1 MAEGEKGALLPEIL
15 KDGYGYSPK
24 KVMRN
29 ASLSIE
35 AKSIYAYL
43 ASFADEEGKAYPGI
57 ELMCHELNISEKR
70 FHRHKKQLIDHGF
83 IQVERERTDNGW
95 SNNIYTLVGYSVT
108 SRFVRVQNVPI
119 QKVPLQNV
127 TLQNDRTIITSL
139 NNTSLNNTNLNKK
152 DIVEQKPDPIPY
164 KEILDYLNQKT
175 GKDFKHTAAGH
186 KKFIKARWNE
196 GYRVDEFKQ
205 VIDVKA
211 AEWLN
216 DSSMNQYLR
225 PSTLFAG
232 KFDNYLNQKNKF
244 KRPEADEQ
252 SKRVVEMAKARAD
265 EYLKTPVADSEM
277 FF

>member
-1 MAEGEKGALLPEIL
+1 MAIIRAVNDKNYTVINNVGLRDDRLSWKARGLLSYMLSLPDDWIFRDLEITNHAPDGKESTKKGL
-15 KDGYGYSPK
+15 KELEQYGYLVKQQSRGERGKFATNDWLLYEVPLTGLPLTENPPTVNPITDK
-24 KVMRN
+24 PIAEN
-29 ASLSIE
+29 PPLLSTN
-35 AKSIYAYL
+35 K
-43 ASFADEEGKAYPGI
+43 
-57 ELMCHELNISEKR
+57 LN
-70 FHRHKKQLIDHGF
+70 
-83 IQVERERTDNGW
+83 TDLP
-95 SNNIYTLVGYSVT
+95 ST
-108 SRFVRVQNVPI
+108 NVPSTEGSI
-119 QKVPLQNV
+119 
-127 TLQNDRTIITSL
+127 
-139 NNTSLNNTNLNKK
+139 K
-152 DIVEQKPDPIPY
+152 DNVEQKPDPIPY

-175 GKDFKHTAAGH
+175 GKDFKYTAAGH

-196 GYRVDEFKQ
+196 GYRVDEFKR

-232 KFDNYLNQKNKF
+232 KFDNYLNQKTKF
-244 KRPEADEQ
+244 KRQEADEQ